1 VELGATGTSGIAQP
15 IATGTGT
22 WRVSGQQ
29 RTALGAA
36 ISPLLTDILLTP
48 AAVVRRH
55 SGYNETSYN
64 SFAQSVADRRGESRG
79 WQTIDALGL
88 TLALGEGAGRA
99 DTPAIRFAGTARF
112 GAATDNGRGG
122 TLT

>member
-1 VELGATGTSGIAQP
+1 MPGLAAGTYTLMPASYALQPGAFRVELGATGTSGIVQP

-64 SFAQSVADRRGESRG
+64 SFAQSELTAAASRV
-79 WQTIDALGL
+79 
-88 TLALGEGAGRA
+88 AGR
-99 DTPAIRFAGTARF
+99 PSMRSG
-112 GAATDNGRGG
+112 
-122 TLT
+122 